1 MATINDTK
9 FKAYMNSIKWQLTK
23 DILTES
29 NAKKM
34 YEEWKNKGSVNVWS
48 YKPQVINKQTNTL
61 PTSAVWKATEPE
73 WTTKVVWWITY
84 KVVSWKYVPQK
95 VTTSKVTNN
104 VLKSEQALNKAETDK
119 KNKIESWVTDIKEK
133 QDTANKWTDV
143 TYKSDWFTTAME
155 ESSKTFEDL
164 NKATAEQK
172 NLQEQEYARLAEE
185 KIKWILD
192 PLIKKYDENTAQFTK
207 ILDQAMEQ
215 NKISIAN
222 QRKIADSFKEA
233 AWVEALI
240 AWSKV
245 WPWMSESQIQTLWKD
260 ITMWFQKWIAEAEWN
275 YEQARINGWN
285 TLKTLW
291 MDWKMAQDA
300 LLTVTER
307 LWLAA
312 AEPYLL
318 ALANSKTNL
327 NDVLD
332 KVNELKTGTQK
343 EAYLDAQKKWL
354 TDEAYKQY
362 EVQWNNANDA
372 QKKTILLNA
381 IPASMSIDADVVNK
395 IIQSDK
401 NWTSVYQ
408 KIWSLANLSEQARVF
423 ALQAIAW
430 GKMSVDEAMKLAT
443 DTWKFKWTDV
453 DKLSTWNVT
462 TQDMNLW
469 RVETPVTPTSQTDL
483 SKMTNTVNT
492 VKEDKAIQTAK
503 TNVNASYE
511 KYIAWL
517 KPDDKTMLDKIK
529 TLSAAKKT
537 EAINR
542 INNSNKSKEAKD
554 ALIYYINK

>member
-1 MATINDTK
+1 MATYTIPAKDPK
-9 FKAYMNSIKWQLTK
+9 FIAKLNSIRAKVTDPKSLEKLNDPAYIKQEYNK
-23 DILTES
+23 YI
-29 NAKKM
+29 AKKNNPPANIT
-34 YEEWKNKGSVNVWS
+34 WV
-48 YKPQVINKQTNTL
+48 
-61 PTSAVWKATEPE
+61 VWKASEPE
-73 WTTKVVWWITY
+73 WTTKVVWWVTY
-84 KVVSWKYVPQK
+84 KVVWWRYVPQ
-95 VTTSKVTNN
+95 STNKITN
-104 VLKSEQALNKAETDK
+104 DISQAKQNLNKAEEDR

-133 QDTANKWTDV
+133 QDSADAWSDV
-143 TYKSDWFTTAME
+143 TYNSDWFTTAME

-172 NLQEQEYARLAEE
+172 NLQEKEYAKLAEE
-185 KIKWILD
+185 KLKSILD
-192 PLIKKYDENTAQFTK
+192 PLMDKYNENTAQFTQ

-240 AWSKV
+240 AWSKI
-245 WPWMSESQIQTLWKD
+245 WPWMSESQIQALWKD

-285 TLKTLW
+285 NLKALW

-327 NDVLD
+327 TDVLD

-453 DKLSTWNVT
+453 DKLSTWNLT
-462 TQDMNLW
+462 TQDMDLW

-492 VKEDKAIQTAK
+492 TKEDKAIQTAK

-517 KPDDKTMLDKIK
+517 KPNDKAMLDKVK
-529 TLSAAKKT
+529 TLSPAKKT

-542 INNSNKSKEAKD
+542 INNSDKSKEAKA

>member
-1 MATINDTK
+1 MATYTIPSKQNDLDK
-9 FKAYMNSIKWQLTK
+9 FGFYINSIKNDLDPNKKNQL
-23 DILTES
+23 LEA
-29 NAKKM
+29 NEAKKA
-34 YEEWKNKGSVNVWS
+34 YEEWKDTWS
-48 YKPQVINKQTNTL
+48 ISPVYFKKKTPSN
-61 PTSAVWKATEPE
+61 PTWV
-73 WTTKVVWWITY
+73 
-84 KVVSWKYVPQK
+84 
-95 VTTSKVTNN
+95 VTNDI
-104 VLKSEQALNKAETDK
+104 SQAQQKLNKAEEDK

-133 QDTANKWTDV
+133 QDAANKWTDV
-143 TYKSDWFTTAME
+143 KYKSDWFTTAMDK
-155 ESSKTFEDL
+155 SSKTFEDI

-172 NLQEQEYARLAEE
+172 NLQEKEYARLAEE
-185 KIKWILD
+185 KLKSIFD
-192 PLIKKYDENTAQFTK
+192 PLMDKYNKNTAQFTK

-245 WPWMSESQIQTLWKD
+245 WPWMSESQIQALWKD

-285 TLKTLW
+285 NLKALW
-291 MDWKMAQDA
+291 MDWKTAQDA

-312 AEPYLL
+312 AEPYLMS
-318 ALANSKTNL
+318 LANSKTNL

-332 KVNELKTGTQK
+332 KVNELKTGAQK

-362 EVQWNNANDA
+362 EVQWNSANDA

-381 IPASMSIDADVVNK
+381 IPASMSIDADVVDK
-395 IIQSDK
+395 IIKSDK

-443 DTWKFKWTDV
+443 NTWKFKWTDV
-453 DKLSTWNVT
+453 DKLSNWNVT

-483 SKMTNTVNT
+483 SKMTNAVDTT
-492 VKEDKAIQTAK
+492 KEDKAIQTAK
-503 TNVNASYE
+503 TNVNASYD

-517 KPDDKTMLDKIK
+517 STENKAMLDKVK
-529 TLSAAKKT
+529 AFPPDKKA
-537 EAINR
+537 EAINK
-542 INNSNKSKEAKD
+542 INSSSSKPEAKA
-554 ALIYYINK
+554 ALIYYITK

>member
-1 MATINDTK
+1 MATYTIPSKQNDVDK
-9 FKAYMNSIKWQLTK
+9 FKLYLKSIENDLDPNKKNQLQDANTAKLAYK
-23 DILTES
+23 
-29 NAKKM
+29 
-34 YEEWKNKGSVNVWS
+34 EWKDTWS
-48 YKPQVINKQTNTL
+48 ISKDYFKKNNGINNI
-61 PTSAVWKATEPE
+61 SKA
-73 WTTKVVWWITY
+73 
-84 KVVSWKYVPQK
+84 
-95 VTTSKVTNN
+95 
-104 VLKSEQALNKAETDK
+104 EQDLNKAEQDK
-119 KNKIESWVTDIKEK
+119 KNKLESWVTDLKEK
-133 QDTANKWTDV
+133 QNAASKWTDV
-143 TYKSDWFTTAME
+143 EYKSDWFTTAME
-155 ESSKTFEDL
+155 ESSKTFEDIS
-164 NKATAEQK
+164 KATAEKK
-172 NLQEQEYARLAEE
+172 NLQEHEYARVAEE
-185 KIKWILD
+185 KLKSILD
-192 PLIKKYDENTAQFTK
+192 PLMEKYNENTAQFTK

-222 QRKIADSFKEA
+222 QRKIADQFKEA

-245 WPWMSESQIQTLWKD
+245 WPWMSESQIQALWKD
-260 ITMWFQKWIAEAEWN
+260 IAMWFKKWIAEAEWN
-275 YEQARINGWN
+275 YEQARINWWN
-285 TLKTLW
+285 NLKALW
-291 MDWKMAQDA
+291 MDWKTAQDA

-372 QKKTILLNA
+372 QKRTILLNA

-423 ALQAIAW
+423 ALQSIAS

-462 TQDMNLW
+462 KQDMNLW
-469 RVETPVTPTSQTDL
+469 KVEKPVNTTSLTDL
-483 SKMTNTVNT
+483 SKTTNTVNT
-492 VKEDKAIQTAK
+492 AKEDKAIQTAK

-511 KYIAWL
+511 KYIYLL
-517 KPDDKTMLDKIK
+517 KPEDKAMLDKVK
-529 TLSAAKKT
+529 TLPPDKKT

-542 INNSNKSKEAKD
+542 INNSNKSKEAKA